1 MIFLHQLQYTIGV
14 AEKIFE
20 CNSRIG
26 RLHFHHIMSLLS
38 KRNSIITRAA
48 LVLILTVSSSFA
60 DVSLDVKALGQSLGG
75 WKKRGSM
82 AEYELSGATY
92 RTFRPEIS
100 PTPDGGIF
108 ISIRIDHVRGML
120 ASNDHAVLEITVAK
134 DGGITSAK
142 SSIAIQ
148 GRAITSDV
156 IRGTVDAGQ
165 ALTTTDRSVKIGT
178 DLVADLSAKLLR
190 ERIVESGRVTFPAAL
205 RHNYN
210 MLFQSIRANK
220 PEPVENSEEPESS
233 PPTPPVKTLDISEYA
248 TPKGTDIPVEKKPG
262 S

>member
-1 MIFLHQLQYTIGV
+1 MTM
-14 AEKIFE
+14 
-20 CNSRIG
+20 N
-26 RLHFHHIMSLLS
+26 RL
-38 KRNSIITRAA
+38 SIIPRIALAMCCTAA
-48 LVLILTVSSSFA
+48 M
-60 DVSLDVKALGQSLGG
+60 ALGGLTIDVEALGTSLGG

-82 AEYELSGATY
+82 AEYELSGSTY

-108 ISIRIDHVRGML
+108 VSIRIDHVRGWL
-120 ASNDHAVLEITVAK
+120 ASNDHAVLEITVGV

-156 IRGTVDAGQ
+156 IRGTTDVSQ
-165 ALTTTDRSVKIGT
+165 QLTSADRSVKIGT
-178 DLVADLSAKLLR
+178 DMVADLSAKLLR

-210 MLFQSIRANK
+210 MLFQSIRVTNPPAQESGEAKPATEKKRSAN
-220 PEPVENSEEPESS
+220 
-233 PPTPPVKTLDISEYA
+233 LDINEYS
-248 TPKGTDIPVEKKPG
+248 TPSQVEIPTDAEKKD
-262 S
+262 